1 MKQSGG
7 ELLLRCHRAFVAGLT
22 FLGLGRTAPE
32 EVHRAVRAGVTVLP
46 GLKTTVLSWLVFLR
60 ADSLA
65 KRPRADAMLR
75 VFDAAAM
82 RKTAHPFL
90 RRASTAPSSGTV
102 TQ

>member
-1 MKQSGG
+1 M
-7 ELLLRCHRAFVAGLT
+7 AALT

-65 KRPRADAMLR
+65 KRPRADAMLK
-75 VFDAAAM
+75 VFN
-82 RKTAHPFL
+82 AHSSNAENSTPSQGEPQL
-90 RRASTAPSSGTV
+90 RHPV
-102 TQ
+102 VL